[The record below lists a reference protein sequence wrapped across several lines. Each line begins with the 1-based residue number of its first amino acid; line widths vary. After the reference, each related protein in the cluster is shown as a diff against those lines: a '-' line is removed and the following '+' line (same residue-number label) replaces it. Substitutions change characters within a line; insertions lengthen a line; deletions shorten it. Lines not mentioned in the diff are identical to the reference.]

1 MTNKINRSYACQSK
15 NVQILEKSS
24 SGGVFFCIAKNM
36 IEKGGVVFGAEFDH
50 NYSVRMTYAE
60 NLEQLKPL
68 MTSKYVQSACGTAF
82 HSVKRFLDEGRQ
94 VVFFGAPC
102 QIHGLT
108 KYLKRDYDNLITV
121 EFICH
126 GMP

>member
-50 NYSVRMTYAE
+50 NYSVRMTYDE
-60 NLEQLKPL
+60 F
-68 MTSKYVQSACGTAF
+68 GTA
-82 HSVKRFLDEGRQ
+82 
-94 VVFFGAPC
+94 
-102 QIHGLT
+102 
-108 KYLKRDYDNLITV
+108 
-121 EFICH
+121 
-126 GMP
+126 

>member
-50 NYSVRMTYAE
+50 NDGV
-60 NLEQLKPL
+60 
-68 MTSKYVQSACGTAF
+68 
-82 HSVKRFLDEGRQ
+82 
-94 VVFFGAPC
+94 
-102 QIHGLT
+102 
-108 KYLKRDYDNLITV
+108 
-121 EFICH
+121 
-126 GMP
+126 

>member
-94 VVFFGAPC
+94 VVFLVLPVKFM
-102 QIHGLT
+102 
-108 KYLKRDYDNLITV
+108 D
-121 EFICH
+121 
-126 GMP
+126 